1 MEDIV
6 EAPIDTPIKI
16 KKARS
21 EKQIEAF
28 QKAIAKKAE
37 LSLINKEF
45 NQAKKQQREDV
56 VEHKKRIIKAV
67 KEPESEVEVEPES
80 EVEPKFKR
88 KSKKKIP
95 VPVESSSESEEEEEE
110 VIVKRKAKPKKKKPV
125 KKIIYEDTSSE
136 DSEDDESAIVN
147 YAKII
152 KKTARERL
160 KEELNQAKMNSA
172 MSSLGYI

>member
-1 MEDIV
+1 MEAV
-6 EAPIDTPIKI
+6 EAVEAVEAIPIKI
-16 KKARS
+16 KKPRS

-28 QKAIAKKAE
+28 AKAIAKKKE
-37 LSLINKEF
+37 LTEINKQF
-45 NQAKKQQREDV
+45 NESKKIQKNEE
-56 VEHKKRIIKAV
+56 VEIKKRFIKAV
-67 KEPESEVEVEPES
+67 KEPEPEVEVEV
-80 EVEPKFKR
+80 EVEKKIKR
-88 KSKKKIP
+88 KPKKKIP

-110 VIVKRKAKPKKKKPV
+110 VIVKRKARPKKKKPV

>member
-6 EAPIDTPIKI
+6 EAPIDTTIKI
-16 KKARS
+16 KKPRS

-45 NQAKKQQREDV
+45 NDAKKQQKEDV

-67 KEPESEVEVEPES
+67 KEVEVEVEV
-80 EVEPKFKR
+80 EVDKTKLKKKP
-88 KSKKKIP
+88 KKKIP
-95 VPVESSSESEEEEEE
+95 VPIEESSSESEMEEEEI
-110 VIVKRKAKPKKKKPV
+110 IVKRKAKPKKKPV
-125 KKIIYEDTSSE
+125 KKKIIYEDTSSE
-136 DSEDDESAIVN
+136 ESGDEASIVN
-147 YAKII
+147 MAKVI

-160 KEELNQAKMNSA
+160 KDELNNAKLSSA
-172 MSSLGYI
+172 MSALGYI

>member
-6 EAPIDTPIKI
+6 EAPIETPIKI
-16 KKARS
+16 KKPRS

-28 QKAIAKKAE
+28 QKALAKKAE

-45 NQAKKQQREDV
+45 NQAKKQQKEDV

-67 KEPESEVEVEPES
+67 KEPEPEVEVEV
-80 EVEPKFKR
+80 EVEKKIKR
-88 KSKKKIP
+88 KPKKKIP

-125 KKIIYEDTSSE
+125 KKKIIYEDTSSE

>member
-6 EAPIDTPIKI
+6 EAPIETPIKI
-16 KKARS
+16 KKPRS
-21 EKQIEAF
+21 EKHIEAF

-45 NQAKKQQREDV
+45 NQAKKQQREEV

-67 KEPESEVEVEPES
+67 KEPEPEVEVEVEVEP
-80 EVEPKFKR
+80 KLKR

-95 VPVESSSESEEEEEE
+95 VPVESESESESEEEEI
-110 VIVKRKAKPKKKKPV
+110 IVKRKAKPKQKNPV

-136 DSEDDESAIVN
+136 ESEDEAAIVN
-147 YAKII
+147 MAKVI